1 MKSILLILPAL
12 AALLGACRSA
22 ATNWQAREER
32 SSRLVVEGLICR
44 AGCPARIESALRRVP
59 GVRLVAVEAVANGS
73 ERAVVTVTGKANADE
88 LAAALEGT
96 PYRVKLD

>member
-1 MKSILLILPAL
+1 MKTILLTLPVL
-12 AALLGACRSA
+12 AALLGACRST

-59 GVRLVAVEAVANGS
+59 GVRLVAIDAVASGS

-96 PYRVKLD
+96 PYHVTRD